1 LTENII
7 QQTLIKNLG
16 SVLGGYMAQGRTV
29 KIDGVGTFYYT
40 ASSTKRGVQKAEDVS
55 ASQIIGVRVRYL
67 PEVRRSS
74 SKQVTTRSMVDSNI
88 FWEEWG
94 SSTSTGKNNGG
105 DNGNTGGNS
114 GNTGGDSGN
123 VDDNPLG

>member
-1 LTENII
+1 
-7 QQTLIKNLG
+7 
-16 SVLGGYMAQGRTV
+16 
-29 KIDGVGTFYYT
+29 
-40 ASSTKRGVQKAEDVS
+40 
-55 ASQIIGVRVRYL
+55 
-67 PEVRRSS
+67 
-74 SKQVTTRSMVDSNI
+74 MVDSNI

-105 DNGNTGGNS
+105 DNGNTGGDS